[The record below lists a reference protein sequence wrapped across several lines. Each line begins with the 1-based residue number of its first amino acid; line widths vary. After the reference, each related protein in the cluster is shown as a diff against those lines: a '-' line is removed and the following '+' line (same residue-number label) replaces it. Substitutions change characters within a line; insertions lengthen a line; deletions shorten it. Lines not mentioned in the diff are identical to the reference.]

1 MAKLMRCLY
10 CGLLQ
15 DEPKGVKECSRCGG
29 ELAFEQAPMPGLS
42 GSYLEVQMELDQ
54 VSAPAGQTLDRYLLV
69 TLRAPKDIPSEQAAP
84 TASGRPPVS
93 FTAVIDVSGSMRGE
107 KLEYTKQAVRQ
118 ALRFLH
124 DGDTISLAAFSD
136 QPQLYLKPTLVNSET
151 RQRIESVVAE
161 LQAGGMTALDGGLEL
176 GIQQA
181 LEQKL
186 DTNLLLL
193 LSDGQANIGETE
205 LEKVGQRASAAS
217 HQGLVVSTLG
227 VGSDYNE
234 ALMTEIS
241 VQGRGR
247 FYHVQAANQIVPYLT
262 SELGEAADLAARQV
276 QIQIHL
282 PQGAL
287 LVPLS
292 ASYKAELVDGR
303 AMISIGDIPRDLEVE
318 IPLRLTLLTGKAG
331 QRLSIEGEV
340 SYTSPAGNLLTA
352 PLNRVTVRMVAPEKF
367 QLREGV
373 VMPVAE
379 QVARQMRAA
388 QVLQYSRAM
397 ARSAPAEM
405 QRAEQD
411 RIKLRDYLGLLG
423 QEVADKMVAEM
434 DDDLYAVRAA
444 SPLAKSVMANAF
456 QAQRFMRK
464 RDKD

>member
-1 MAKLMRCLY
+1 
-10 CGLLQ
+10 
-15 DEPKGVKECSRCGG
+15 
-29 ELAFEQAPMPGLS
+29 
-42 GSYLEVQMELDQ
+42 
-54 VSAPAGQTLDRYLLV
+54 V
-69 TLRAPKDIPSEQAAP
+69 TLRAPKDIPPEQAAP
-84 TASGRPPVS
+84 TTSGRPPVS

-107 KLEYTKQAVRQ
+107 KLEFTKQAVRQ

-136 QPQLYLKPTLVNSET
+136 QPSLFLKPTLVNSEA
-151 RQRIESVVAE
+151 RQQIEGVVAE

-181 LEQKL
+181 LDQKL

-205 LEKVGQRASAAS
+205 LEKVGQRAGAAS
-217 HQGLVVSTLG
+217 RQGLVVSTLG

-234 ALMTEIS
+234 ALMTEIA

-276 QIQIHL
+276 QIQIRL
-282 PQGAL
+282 PQSAL

-292 ASYKAELVDGR
+292 ASYKAELVDSR
-303 AMISIGDIPRDLEVE
+303 AVISIGDIPRDLEVE

-331 QRLSIEGEV
+331 ERLSIDGEV
-340 SYTSPAGNLLTA
+340 SYTTPAGNQLTA
-352 PLNRVTVRMVAPEKF
+352 VLNRVTVRMVAPEKF

-379 QVARQMRAA
+379 QVARQMKAA

-397 ARSAPAEM
+397 ARSEPAEL

-423 QEVADKMVAEM
+423 QEVAEDMIAEM
-434 DDDLYAVRAA
+434 DGDLYAVRAA
-444 SPLAKSVMANAF
+444 SPTAKLVMANAF